1 MVIVKIIKGDIT
13 ESECKYLAH
22 QCNCNTVKSHGLSKT
37 IADKWPWADIYSKR
51 VAIGYRNATIKPS
64 IPGTIE
70 LITNQNSDEDDKKMI
85 ICLFAQWAPGK
96 CGDYARY
103 YPKTYNDTKENRL
116 AWFKECLAKIDELN
130 LDEIAMPYKIGCG
143 LAGGNWKTY
152 EQILESTKTR
162 IVLYSI

>member
-13 ESECKYLAH
+13 ESNCKYLAH

-37 IADKWPWADIYSKR
+37 IADKWPWADVYSKR
-51 VAIGYRNATIKPS
+51 VSIGARNATIKPS

-70 LITNQNSDEDDKKMI
+70 LITNEDDKKTI

-130 LDEIAMPYKIGCG
+130 LNEIAMPYKIGCG
-143 LAGGNWKTY
+143 LAGGDWKTY
-152 EQILESTKTR
+152 EQILETAKTK
-162 IVLYSI
+162 IILYSI

>member
-13 ESECKYLAH
+13 ESDCRYLAH
-22 QCNCNTVKSHGLSKT
+22 QCNCITVKSLGLAKT
-37 IADKWPWADIYSKR
+37 IADKWPWADVYSKR
-51 VAIGYRNATIKPS
+51 VIGARKATINPS
-64 IPGTIE
+64 TPGTID
-70 LITNQNSDEDDKKMI
+70 LITNEDENKTI

-96 CGDYARY
+96 CGDYSRY

-116 AWFKECLAKIDELN
+116 SWFKECLAKIDELN

-143 LAGGNWKTY
+143 LAGGDWKTY
-152 EQILESTKTR
+152 EQILESAKTR